1 MYVTKEF
8 VEKLSGRFLVIIR
21 FNYYGS
27 KFSLFVEV
35 VNMAKKD
42 FDNLQDSEI
51 VIVHYGGEVHR
62 RTFGIEFEVDETPP
76 SGYTQVKQ
84 TERRL

>member
-1 MYVTKEF
+1 MYVTREF

-21 FNYYGS
+21 LPYYGS
-27 KFSLFVEV
+27 KFSHFVEM

-42 FDNLQDSEI
+42 FDNLQDSEV

-62 RTFGIEFEVDETPP
+62 RTFGIEFEVDKIPP
-76 SGYTQVKQ
+76 NGYTQIEQ